1 MRKFTMVLCAVT
13 MLLCYACKEQTV
25 PAIIDDNPQ
34 KNVAISDRF
43 FGECNKLHKDHCKYL
58 SGFTCPPPMSISK

>member
-1 MRKFTMVLCAVT
+1 MRKFTMVLCAAT

-34 KNVAISDRF
+34 KNVAMENLLTRRSVRQYTDQV
-43 FGECNKLHKDHCKYL
+43 
-58 SGFTCPPPMSISK
+58 PPMDAR